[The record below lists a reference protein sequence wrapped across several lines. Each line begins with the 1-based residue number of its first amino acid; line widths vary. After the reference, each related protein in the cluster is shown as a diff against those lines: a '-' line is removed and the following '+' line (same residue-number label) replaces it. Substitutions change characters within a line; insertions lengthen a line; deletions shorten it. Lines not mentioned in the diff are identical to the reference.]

1 MNRSEVEAGWDETD
15 AEPVVLH
22 LGRFAHGAPESAG
35 AGFADGTETA
45 LIRKAAAEAVATHL
59 KPVVVPKTAAP
70 LSPDEL
76 LGAVA
81 YCYVKGV
88 FSSAD
93 IERKMLRDPEFREA
107 LDGVVPDPETIR
119 RFRRLNREAIQT
131 VLEKFYALRLHATAV
146 GERLTSCRSEAV
158 SVPAARLVTSVG
170 LGPTRAAGENT
181 AMFVKRE
188 AIEQLELATFVDRM
202 SDF

>member
-1 MNRSEVEAGWDETD
+1 MNHERTK
-15 AEPVVLH
+15 PVPEENTTTLH
-22 LGRFAHGAPESAG
+22 LKTFAHGAPAPTDSRDSDG
-35 AGFADGTETA
+35 ATEV
-45 LIRKAAAEAVATHL
+45 IRRAAAETVASTT
-59 KPVVVPKTAAP
+59 KPIIVPKNAAP
-70 LSPDEL
+70 LSPDEM

-107 LDGVVPDPETIR
+107 LDGVVPDPATIR
-119 RFRRLNREAIQT
+119 RFRRMNREAIQAL
-131 VLEKFYALRLHATAV
+131 LEKFYGRLRQQQKLVREITP
-146 GERLTSCRSEAV
+146 GSPTGP
-158 SVPAARLVTSVG
+158 VPASRPPG
-170 LGPTRAAGENT
+170 DENT

-188 AIEQLELATFVDRM
+188 ALERLDKATFIDGM